1 MLVRLIYASRA
12 PSPHPSDLSSI
23 LHTSRTRNPRFGITG
38 ALCFLDGAYMQY
50 LEGEEREVRA
60 LYAAIER
67 DRRHQSPRLLEFVGI
82 PARFF
87 PAWSMALLKW
97 DKRLET
103 LFHGLATGQVLDLYE
118 TPGADAAAIFRA
130 LARTPNWRTA

>member
-67 DRRHQSPRLLEFVGI
+67 DRRHQSPR
-82 PARFF
+82 FF

-103 LFHGLATGQVLDLYE
+103 LFHGLVTGQVLDLYE